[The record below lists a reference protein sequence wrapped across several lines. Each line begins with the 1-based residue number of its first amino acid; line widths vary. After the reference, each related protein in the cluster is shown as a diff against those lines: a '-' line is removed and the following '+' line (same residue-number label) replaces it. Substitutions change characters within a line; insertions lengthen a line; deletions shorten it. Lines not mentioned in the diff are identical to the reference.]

1 MGAVSTLQRRAV
13 VKVGSSSITTEE
25 GELDQ
30 GALDDLAAQVAAV
43 RRAGGEVVVVSSGAI
58 AAGLGPLGLASERPR
73 DAETLQAIS
82 AVGQSRLMAAW
93 DRAFDHDGVLVGQ
106 VLLAPLDFGH
116 RAQYV
121 HARQTIERLLA
132 LGVVPVVNE
141 NDAVADDEIRFG
153 DNDRL
158 AALVSNLIEAD
169 VLVLLSDI
177 EGLFTADPR
186 RDSEAALISE
196 VAELDELIG
205 RVEVGGPGSDRG
217 SGGMVSKLAAV
228 RIATAGGREAVIAS
242 ASRPN
247 VVVDAIGGA
256 VEVGT
261 RFRAGTRRL
270 SARKLWIAFAL
281 SSAGALRI
289 DLGASVALTKRGSS
303 LLPAGITEVHG
314 EFEAGDAVEVLGP
327 DGSLIA
333 KGIVR
338 RSAADL
344 RRRAGQRSDDDRS
357 PEAIHRDDL
366 VVLGSAER

>member
-1 MGAVSTLQRRAV
+1 MSPLGRRAV
-13 VKVGSSSITTEE
+13 VKIGSSSITTSL

-30 GALDDLAAQVAAV
+30 GAIDGLATQVAAV
-43 RRAGGEVVVVSSGAI
+43 RESGGEVVVVSSGAI
-58 AAGLGPLGLASERPR
+58 AAGLGPLGLADERPR
-73 DAETLQAIS
+73 DAETLQAVS
-82 AVGQSRLMAAW
+82 AVGQSRLMASW
-93 DRAFDHDGVLVGQ
+93 DRAFARHGVLAGQ

-121 HARQTIERLLA
+121 HARRTIERLLA

-158 AALVSNLIEAD
+158 AALVANLVEAD
-169 VLVLLSDI
+169 LLVLLSDI

-186 RDSEAALISE
+186 RDSDAALISE
-196 VAELDELIG
+196 VAELDELAG
-205 RVEVGGPGSDRG
+205 RVEVGGPGSERG
-217 SGGMVSKLAAV
+217 SGGMISKLAAV

-242 ASRPN
+242 AARPG
-247 VVVDAIGGA
+247 VVVDALGGT
-256 VEVGT
+256 VDVGT
-261 RFRAGTRRL
+261 RFRAGERRL

-281 SSAGALRI
+281 PSAGSLGV
-289 DLGASVALTKRGSS
+289 DLGASVALTQRGSS
-303 LLPAGITEVHG
+303 LLPAGISQVAG
-314 EFEAGDAVEVLGP
+314 DFDAGDAVEVRGP

-338 RSAADL
+338 WSSGEL
-344 RRRAGQRSDDDRS
+344 RRRAGQRSENQGP

-366 VVLGSAER
+366 VVLVPPSD